1 MAKKEITENQ
11 VKQPNSESQVWFV
24 VFGVGDGRSDRYGWM
39 AFWKDEASKT
49 DARKAGDRAANRK
62 GEANYNYYFCKHATY
77 VTDSITAFKKKCEKV
92 GLHPSE
98 SSLSEYG
105 Y

>member
-1 MAKKEITENQ
+1 MAKQ
-11 VKQPNSESQVWFV
+11 VEQTNNESQVWFV
-24 VFGVGDGRSDRYGWM
+24 VFGVGDGRSDHYGWM

-49 DARKAGDRAANRK
+49 EARKAGDRAANRK
-62 GEANYNYYFCKHATY
+62 GEANYNYYFCKHTTY
-77 VTDSITAFKKKCEKV
+77 VTDSISAFKKKCEKV

-98 SSLSEYG
+98 SCLSEYG